1 IGGEQTTR
9 QTTADKNKLCVGHL
23 MMPLLRF
30 NICTANA
37 QRSMSNIEL
46 QKAQK
51 ILGWDSGEILYHRPH
66 YNDFAANLCV

>member
-1 IGGEQTTR
+1 
-9 QTTADKNKLCVGHL
+9 
-23 MMPLLRF
+23 
-30 NICTANA
+30 
-37 QRSMSNIEL
+37 MSNIEL